1 MSRADTAAD
10 VQGADVQGQPP
21 APLLRRLG
29 STPAIYMGL
38 VLLVL
43 VGFFAAMRPETF
55 PTPFNLRNILLDGST
70 LLVVSVGM
78 TYVMIAGGYDLS
90 VGSVLVFAGVTSA
103 QVMGAVG
110 GDGVG
115 VVLLGVVVALVAGG
129 AWGLFNGFCIAYL
142 RVPPL
147 ITTLGSMGSALGIA
161 DLMTGGNDVR
171 SVPSGLIDIGSSS
184 ILGIPWIVVVAAVV
198 TLIGGVWLHMTR
210 FGRNTYIV
218 GSNVEAGR
226 RAGIA
231 VSRHVMVLYGLSGL
245 LAGLAGM
252 LSLARFATTTIEGHT
267 MEPLQSITAVV
278 LGGTSLFGGLGSV
291 VGTVVGVFL
300 PAVLENGFVIMDVEP
315 FWQAVVIGF
324 VVIAAVYVDQLAR
337 RRRDRS

>member
-1 MSRADTAAD
+1 MPDAT
-10 VQGADVQGQPP
+10 VPEITTEPQTQPP
-21 APLLRRLG
+21 PPLLRRLG
-29 STPAIYMGL
+29 ATPAVYMGL
-38 VLLVL
+38 VLLAL
-43 VGFFAAMRPETF
+43 VAFFALARQETF
-55 PTPFNLRNILLDGST
+55 PTSFNARNILLDAST

-90 VGSVLVFAGVTSA
+90 VGSVLVFAGISAA
-103 QVMGAVG
+103 QVMQAVG
-110 GDGVG
+110 GDGIG
-115 VVLLGVVVALVAGG
+115 VVLLGVLAALLAGL

-171 SVPSGLIDIGSSS
+171 SVPANLIAIGGSSV
-184 ILGIPWIVVVAAVV
+184 LGIPSIVVVAAVV
-198 TLIGGVWLHMTR
+198 TAIGAVWLHMTR
-210 FGRNTYIV
+210 FGRYTFIV
-218 GSNVEAGR
+218 GSNIEAGR
-226 RAGIA
+226 RAGIN
-231 VSRHVMVLYGLSGL
+231 VSRHAMILYGLSGM

-278 LGGTSLFGGLGSV
+278 LGGTSLFGGVGTV
-291 VGTVVGVFL
+291 IGTVVGVFL

-324 VVIAAVYVDQLAR
+324 VVIVAVYVDQLAR
-337 RRRDRS
+337 RRRERT

>member
-1 MSRADTAAD
+1 MSSDAALD
-10 VQGADVQGQPP
+10 AAAEPQGQPP
-21 APLLRRLG
+21 APLLRRVAA
-29 STPAIYMGL
+29 TPAIYMGL
-38 VLLVL
+38 VLLAL
-43 VGFFAAMRPETF
+43 VAFFALMRPETF
-55 PTPFNLRNILLDGST
+55 PTAFNLRNILLDAST

-90 VGSVLVFAGVTSA
+90 VGSVLVFAGVAAA
-103 QVMGAVG
+103 QVMAAVG
-110 GDGVG
+110 GDGLG
-115 VVLLGVVVALVAGG
+115 VVLLGVLVALGG
-129 AWGLFNGFCIAYL
+129 GLVWGLFNGFCIAYL

-147 ITTLGSMGSALGIA
+147 ITTLGTMGSALGIA

-171 SVPSGLIDIGSSS
+171 SVPAGLIAFGGSDV
-184 ILGIPWIVVVAAVV
+184 LGVPTIVVVAAVV

-210 FGRNTYIV
+210 FGRNTYIA
-218 GSNVEAGR
+218 GSNAEAGR
-226 RAGIA
+226 RAGIK
-231 VSRHVMVLYGLSGL
+231 VSRHTMTLYSLAGM

-278 LGGTSLFGGLGSV
+278 LGGTSLFGGLGSLA
-291 VGTVVGVFL
+291 GTVVGVFL
-300 PAVLENGFVIMDVEP
+300 PAVLENGFVIMDIAP

-324 VVIAAVYVDQLAR
+324 VVIAAVYIDQAIR

>member
-1 MSRADTAAD
+1 MTQEVASVEAPAE
-10 VQGADVQGQPP
+10 VQGQAPP
-21 APLLRRLG
+21 PLLRRLG
-29 STPAIYMGL
+29 STPAIYMGF
-38 VLLVL
+38 VLLLL
-43 VGFFAAMRPETF
+43 VGFFAAVRPETF
-55 PTPFNLRNILLDGST
+55 PTPFNLRNILLDAST

-90 VGSVLVFAGVTSA
+90 VGSVLVFAGVSSA
-103 QVMGAVG
+103 QVMEAVG
-110 GDGVG
+110 GDGLGVVLVG
-115 VVLLGVVVALVAGG
+115 VVVSLLAGG

-171 SVPSGLIDIGSSS
+171 SVPAGLIDIGSSS
-184 ILGIPWIVVVAAVV
+184 VLGIPWIVVVAAVV
-198 TLIGGVWLHMTR
+198 TLFGGIWLHMTR

-218 GSNVEAGR
+218 GSNIEAGR

-278 LGGTSLFGGLGSV
+278 LGGTSLFGGLGSM

-324 VVIAAVYVDQLAR
+324 VVIAAVYIDQLAR

>member
-55 PTPFNLRNILLDGST
+55 PTPFNLRNILLDAST

>member
-55 PTPFNLRNILLDGST
+55 PTPFNLRNILLDASM